1 MGHTSSCSL
10 ALPITGDSWDSL
22 ALEAVEEPG
31 AVCLVP
37 ETWSNSESPQ
47 LHLRDTYFLK
57 EKSLK
62 EIMAGCEQSL
72 QSDNLSP
79 QPSTSGY
86 PLEVTVI
93 QVNPGPSAPCVDS
106 GPLRPNTISRKRK
119 RGQSTEEEGEEETA
133 PRPKNIGVIETV
145 CGQKVTLKKKRTS
158 TVLPEHHEAFARLLK
173 DPVVKGFLE
182 WDRSLRLTD
191 KYLLAMVIAYFSR
204 AGLFCWQYQR
214 LHFFLAL
221 YLALDMEEDYH
232 APKEAIFSFLY
243 GDSNCARRPLF
254 HKLRFQF
261 FRSMGYR
268 AWVTKE
274 ECKEIQ
280 AFDPELWVWRRDRG
294 LLSDITEPEV
304 AKPSGES
311 SSQQEVN
318 PGANDRPEEAKEEP
332 PVQII

>member
-1 MGHTSSCSL
+1 
-10 ALPITGDSWDSL
+10 
-22 ALEAVEEPG
+22 
-31 AVCLVP
+31 
-37 ETWSNSESPQ
+37 
-47 LHLRDTYFLK
+47 
-57 EKSLK
+57 
-62 EIMAGCEQSL
+62 MAGREQSL

-93 QVNPGPSAPCVDS
+93 QVNPGPSVDCK
-106 GPLRPNTISRKRK
+106 RKKRK
-119 RGQSTEEEGEEETA
+119 RSTREEAGEEAEEEMAAG
-133 PRPKNIGVIETV
+133 PDNVWVIETV
-145 CGQKVTLKKKRTS
+145 CGLKMTLKKKRTS

-214 LHFFLAL
+214 IHFFLAL
-221 YLALDMEEDYH
+221 YLALDMEENYH

-254 HKLRFQF
+254 HKLLFQF

-274 ECKEIQ
+274 ECEEIQ
-280 AFDPELWVWRRDRG
+280 AFDPELWVWRRDRS
-294 LLSDITEPEV
+294 LLSEIREPEV
-304 AKPSGES
+304 AAPTRDS

-318 PGANDRPEEAKEEP
+318 PDAKDRPEEAKEEP

>member
-1 MGHTSSCSL
+1 
-10 ALPITGDSWDSL
+10 
-22 ALEAVEEPG
+22 
-31 AVCLVP
+31 
-37 ETWSNSESPQ
+37 
-47 LHLRDTYFLK
+47 
-57 EKSLK
+57 
-62 EIMAGCEQSL
+62 MASHEQSL

-106 GPLRPNTISRKRK
+106 SPLPPNAGSHKRK
-119 RGQSTEEEGEEETA
+119 RGQSTEEEGEEETSPGPENMWA
-133 PRPKNIGVIETV
+133 VETV
-145 CGQKVTLKKKRTS
+145 CGQEMKLKKKRTS

-214 LHFFLAL
+214 IHFFLAL

-232 APKEAIFSFLY
+232 APREAIFSFLY

-274 ECKEIQ
+274 ECEEIQ
-280 AFDPELWVWRRDRG
+280 AFDPELWVWRRDRS
-294 LLSDITEPEV
+294 LLSEIREPENPASGAHYTESGCS
-304 AKPSGES
+304 AKGGRDTGPQNTPTPSLTCNAEKADGSAISTGRRFES
-311 SSQQEVN
+311 KSNPLVLRTVN
-318 PGANDRPEEAKEEP
+318 GMVRLQRHLL
-332 PVQII
+332 VQGDVSA

>member
-1 MGHTSSCSL
+1 MKN
-10 ALPITGDSWDSL
+10 
-22 ALEAVEEPG
+22 LEPFDRKG
-31 AVCLVP
+31 P
-37 ETWSNSESPQ
+37 K
-47 LHLRDTYFLK
+47 DFLK

-62 EIMAGCEQSL
+62 EIMAGHEQSL

-93 QVNPGPSAPCVDS
+93 QVNPS
-106 GPLRPNTISRKRK
+106 GGCKRKRK
-119 RGQSTEEEGEEETA
+119 RKWSTREEAGEESEEETA
-133 PRPKNIGVIETV
+133 PGPENMWVVETV
-145 CGQKVTLKKKRTS
+145 CGLKMTLKKKRTS

-214 LHFFLAL
+214 IHFFLAL
-221 YLALDMEEDYH
+221 YLALDMEENYH

-274 ECKEIQ
+274 ECEEIQ
-280 AFDPELWVWRRDRG
+280 AFDPELWVWRRDRS
-294 LLSDITEPEV
+294 LLSEIREPETF
-304 AKPSGES
+304 SWCDN
-311 SSQQEVN
+311 EV
-318 PGANDRPEEAKEEP
+318 GAQRAGLTGTSFKHT
-332 PVQII
+332 IL